1 MAISIQELERYGISD
16 VIIQKLI
23 PKGYDKLSAIQQ
35 KAIEEGLFEGKIYWS
50 QRQRTLEKTF
60 IGELAAI
67 ATSKKIGKQR
77 TFYLVPLRALADEK
91 YLEFSNKY
99 EDYGLRIAISTSD
112 RTESDDELL
121 EYDLV
126 AKYSEAE
133 FGDLLYMLEVCCE
146 A

>member
-1 MAISIQELERYGISD
+1 VLFNR
-16 VIIQKLI
+16 KLL
-23 PKGYDKLSAIQQ
+23 KRAYWK
-35 KAIEEGLFEGKIYWS
+35 EKIYWS
-50 QRQRTLEKTF
+50 QRQGTLEKTF

-77 TFYLVPLRALADEK
+77 TFYLVPLRALAEEK

-99 EDYGLRIAISTSD
+99 EDYGLRIAIGTTD

-126 AKYSEAE
+126 AKYLEAE
-133 FGDLLYMLEVCCE
+133 FGDLLYMLEVCYE